1 MGIERLAAIE
11 SARLVLREPI
21 KYGGLV
27 AGLYLLSLKD
37 KKLGTAIRTSYLF
50 LRHIDDYLDEGSGN
64 RDEKLPYVL
73 KLREEIEL
81 GQFDG
86 GMGDL
91 AKCSL
96 QILANNAG
104 PDDNPKQDFL
114 TAIDAMVFDYQRSKE
129 RRVLSRQELD
139 EYYHDTFF
147 SVVNLTLI
155 GFNSQFRASDIPE
168 LSYGQGRVFSVRDL
182 DEDWQRGVINIP
194 KEILWEANLNQYS
207 KIAEV
212 RSSAIIRE
220 WLISELSQS
229 REGLIA
235 VKIKLDQSGE
245 KLTSRLCNG
254 VTKTASQLLRR
265 YNAC

>member
-37 KKLGTAIRTSYLF
+37 KKLGTAIRTSYFF
-50 LRHIDDYLDEGSGN
+50 LRHIDDCLDEGNGN

-114 TAIDAMVFDYQRSKE
+114 IVIDAMVFDYQRSKE

-147 SVVNLTLI
+147 SAVNLAFI
-155 GFNSQFRASDIPE
+155 GFNSPFRASDIPE

-194 KEILWEANLNQYS
+194 KEILWEANLDQHS

-212 RSSAIIRE
+212 RSSTVIRE

-229 REGLIA
+229 KEGLIA

-254 VTKTASQLLRR
+254 VTKTASQLLKR
-265 YNAC
+265 YKR